1 MTNIQPNKEII
12 QDINSSQKIESI
24 KERLKRLGNEER
36 QNLLELWEEN
46 GKNGKKPSMIG
57 TNRCAYILMEEIS
70 FVLFDEEENTKLAM
84 YQENRGIYT
93 QKTSMIKRII
103 SYLEPKFNSNKA
115 DDVIYHIKNRAIIKD
130 KTNSP
135 NLIPVNNGIYNKK
148 TKQLEPFTP
157 EYIFTAKID
166 TNYIDSPSK
175 PIFENWDI
183 DNWFDELACNNKQ
196 VSHLLWQVIN
206 DSLNGNYTRKQAI
219 FMVGDGNNGKG
230 TFQELLTYLIGK
242 NNIATLKVNEFD
254 QRFKLGTLEGKTAVI
269 GDDVPVGVY
278 IDDGSNLK
286 V

>member
-1 MTNIQPNKEII
+1 MAIIQPNKEII
-12 QDINSSQKIESI
+12 QDINSSQNVESVE
-24 KERLKRLGNEER
+24 ERLTRIGNEEL
-36 QNLLELWEEN
+36 QKLLSLWEEN

-93 QKTSMIKRII
+93 QKTSMIKRVI

-115 DDVIYHIKNRAIIKD
+115 DDVIYHIKNRAVIKD

-157 EYIFTAKID
+157 EYVFTAKID
-166 TNYIDSPSK
+166 TNYIDSPTK
-175 PIFENWDI
+175 PIFKNWDV
-183 DNWFDELACNNKQ
+183 DDWFDELACNDKQ

-242 NNIATLKVNEFD
+242 IIL
-254 QRFKLGTLEGKTAVI
+254 LH
-269 GDDVPVGVY
+269 
-278 IDDGSNLK
+278 
-286 V
+286 